1 MPAMRNRFR
10 NKLLLFYSSIFL
22 IIALLTVVYQFK
34 REKDYRI
41 LVLNDELNNIT
52 QITYNFLKIN
62 NINKSQDYGRIDSL
76 VLLLPQPNLRLSIV
90 DTLGKVLYDSYF
102 RDYGSLENHNS
113 RPEISES
120 KGQVLERR

>member
-113 RPEISES
+113 RPEISE
-120 KGQVLERR
+120 